1 MTLLWVGEGRL
12 SMAGPL
18 AWCSAFVLAV
28 ARPLSQLPKPRRL
41 PATAR
46 AARRHVS
53 ATTVPAGVHRRTDGT
68 RPGPILP
75 EGVARLGG
83 SEYSGLIGGEF
94 SAR

>member
-18 AWCSAFVLAV
+18 AWCSAFVPAV
-28 ARPLSQLPKPRRL
+28 ARPLSQLRNPPRL
-41 PATAR
+41 PAPLR

-53 ATTVPAGVHRRTDGT
+53 ANTVLADVRRCTYGT
-68 RPGPILP
+68 GPGSILH
-75 EGVARLGG
+75 EGVARFTGAD
-83 SEYSGLIGGEF
+83 YSVVIGGEF